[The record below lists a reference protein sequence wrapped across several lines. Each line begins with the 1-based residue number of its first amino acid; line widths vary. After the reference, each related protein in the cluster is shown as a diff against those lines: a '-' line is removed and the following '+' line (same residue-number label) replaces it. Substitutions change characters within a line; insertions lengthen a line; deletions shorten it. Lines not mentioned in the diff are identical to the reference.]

1 MTTRGTVQEYFALSW
16 REALRR
22 VEGVLHRHDRMM
34 KDLIR
39 LSGAHLSARTSRK
52 LAKALPWI
60 GAAIAVL
67 TVVET
72 MKRKGVVR
80 GGVDTALDALPFVG
94 AMKNVAETVRG
105 RDFIADRASRAAATA
120 RPR

>member
-1 MTTRGTVQEYFALSW
+1 MSQ
-16 REALRR
+16 
-22 VEGVLHRHDRMM
+22 
-34 KDLIR
+34 
-39 LSGAHLSARTSRK
+39 RTAGR

-80 GGVDTALDALPFVG
+80 GGVDTALNALPFVG
-94 AMKNVAETVRG
+94 TMKNVAESVRG
-105 RDFIADRASRAAATA
+105 RDFIADRVRPSATTL
-120 RPR
+120 R

>member
-1 MTTRGTVQEYFALSW
+1 
-16 REALRR
+16 
-22 VEGVLHRHDRMM
+22 MM
-34 KDLIR
+34 EELIR
-39 LSGAHLSARTSRK
+39 WGGSRLPDGATRR

-67 TVVET
+67 TVVES

-80 GGVDTALDALPFVG
+80 GSVDSALNALPVVG
-94 AMKNVAETVRG
+94 TMKNVAETVRG
-105 RDFIADRASRAAATA
+105 RDFLADRRALAGRRDAAERRADRRRVVTV